1 MEQYDAVKSAQSI
14 TTAPPD
20 AEPIDQAARVAAIRA
35 RLPGQVLRERL
46 DTARLLYG
54 PLYLPAEIRQRVA
67 ETLPPRLGLVRGA
80 RLEPIET
87 FGERIPDEALLKY
100 DEALGRRLFGRFWV
114 AVPTYN
120 RQQQIDPWILGE
132 IAGTELCAVI
142 AQWDV

>member
-1 MEQYDAVKSAQSI
+1 MQDIRADQQLDS
-14 TTAPPD
+14 TATD
-20 AEPIDQAARVAAIRA
+20 LAARAAAVRQ

-54 PLYLPAEIRQRVA
+54 PLYTQTEIRQRVA
-67 ETLPPRLGLVRGA
+67 ETLPHRLGYVRGA

-87 FGERIPDEALLKY
+87 HAERIPDEALLKY
-100 DEALGRRLFGRFWV
+100 DDALQKGLFSRFWV

-120 RQQQIDPWILGE
+120 RQQQVDPWIIGE
-132 IAGTELCAVI
+132 VTGSEQCAVV